1 MADKTQQAN
10 AHYQRGVVLE
20 QAGRI
25 AEAVEEYRQALQEN
39 PRLRDAHIALA
50 KYYRRN
56 ALLAKAAE
64 AWAAVV
70 AIQPDYEALSSL
82 ASTQIELKR
91 FAEARATLQQLLRLL
106 PDDAFVIYELAFIDY
121 AEGRFSEALAQ
132 LIELRPIYN
141 DEWQLHH
148 LIGNCQVRLGMYDAA
163 QASFGRAML
172 LATNDEHIEELQSS
186 VTMIERLREFA
197 SLNGRKDWAYAE
209 HGMIYLGSADDDG
222 LQAAEAA
229 SKTWTYPEIATTLRR
244 AIRLAQAGVWR
255 CSAVLAVNRS
265 AEPLARALARA
276 LGKPLRQP
284 RQLASNDIALAV
296 ISAISDGATLPT
308 IHEYVPC
315 AVVTFALILSHQPAP
330 GDTLPDIVGIQAG
343 TPTLPWEHAMAQAIQ
358 AGAAPAELEAILQA
372 AATQIDI
379 ALEALPAEATAAA
392 QVEYYTVH
400 HRRLEVP
407 R

>member
-1 MADKTQQAN
+1 MADKTQQAY

-25 AEAVEEYRQALQEN
+25 SEAVEEYRQALQEN

-121 AEGRFSEALAQ
+121 AEERFAEALAQ

-148 LIGNCQVRLGMYDAA
+148 LIGNCQVKLGLYDAA

-172 LATNDEHIEELQSS
+172 LASSDEHIEELQSS
-186 VTMIERLREFA
+186 VTMIERLREFTA
-197 SLNGRKDWAYAE
+197 ISGHKDWAYAE
-209 HGMIYLGSADDDG
+209 HGMVYLGSADDDG
-222 LQAAEAA
+222 LLAAPLE
-229 SKTWTYPEIATTLRR
+229 SKAWTYPEIATTLRR
-244 AIRLAQAGVWR
+244 AVRLAQGGVWR
-255 CSAVLAVNRS
+255 CSAVLPVNRS
-265 AEPLARALARA
+265 AEPLARALAQA
-276 LGKPLRQP
+276 LNQPVRQP
-284 RQLASNDIALAV
+284 RQLTPNDIALAV
-296 ISAISDGATLPT
+296 VSAVSDGATLPT

-315 AVVTFALILSHQPAP
+315 AVVTFALVLSHQPSP
-330 GDTLPDIVGIQAG
+330 GDTLPDIVGLQAG
-343 TPTLPWEHAMAQAIQ
+343 TPILPWEHAMAKAIQ

-372 AATQIDI
+372 ATRQIEL
-379 ALEALPAEATAAA
+379 AWAALPAEATAAA

-400 HRRLEVP
+400 HRRLDIP